1 MLQRDSMSPHQEQNR
16 PIRDHSNPIRLNLA
30 RPCDGTRVRLD
41 MIRGRLH
48 VRHAPGS
55 CLRTVNPIGK
65 RILG

>member
-1 MLQRDSMSPHQEQNR
+1 MNPHQER
-16 PIRDHSNPIRLNLA
+16 YCPIRDHSHPIRLNLA
-30 RPCDGTRVRLD
+30 LPGEGTRVRLD
-41 MIRGRLH
+41 MTQGRLH